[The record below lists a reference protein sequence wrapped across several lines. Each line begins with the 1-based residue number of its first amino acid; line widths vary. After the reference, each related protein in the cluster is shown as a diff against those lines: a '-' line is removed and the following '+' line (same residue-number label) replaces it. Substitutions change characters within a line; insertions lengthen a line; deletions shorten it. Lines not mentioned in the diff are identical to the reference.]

1 MKKLL
6 IKSLIPVLLFFI
18 GGAFVSLQA
27 MPPKVFRKEATE
39 ETTTTERTE
48 EQSRRITDSDDDDLS
63 SEEER
68 GIIIGAKEE
77 FKSDYELSYT
87 ALADSSE
94 AVLAKKI
101 QEIRNAQQKWEE
113 ISSLQ
118 ITEDLLPANRDV
130 LLEQVTKHLKAWKQ
144 QKENEDPLKSP
155 EALLL
160 EYDKLLEQLS
170 KIQKRLIESTDPL
183 KGSVKK
189 LSLEDPISTPVK
201 SVVQAKKK
209 ILVSDTEDESSS
221 SDEEGSSS
229 DGSSDASPY
238 SSDEEFGAKTFM
250 RKIRDYVYDIEDRA
264 YAINQDGTEEITEEE
279 IRSNPGMYYV
289 ANFRGDYLKYFKKN
303 KERRAYVRKVIE
315 STVSASPIPY
325 KSIAVKKL
333 EEKYP
338 NDGKKVQLKFDKL
351 KTPSKLQDSNFIKT
365 YKSPT
370 HFDSAIKSI
379 SPDYGSPLI
388 SSSKDVKVS
397 PTYADHPKDGGLLHP
412 KYSADK
418 KPKHRLIGIA
428 TVIIH
433 EANEYLK
440 RVKADIEKLRKDKKI
455 GGLSGVERNNQ
466 EILFD
471 REIETQNLAGYV
483 PLIYPNLSK
492 KYSSEDKK
500 LFGLENTS
508 SPSISKGLPRSLGKT
523 TKENSIYSIL
533 KRLQWRLAEKYVRD
547 RNPNGELL
555 WVYNNGKF
563 NRFRVNQQL
572 EKKAKKAADKKG
584 RAVRKLDT
592 EFKDAAS
599 AVQPK
604 PVQGEALGPSQDLA
618 LTQQLKEKLKRV
630 GNPEQ
635 RYDDADMKSLGEML
649 LSPDVHHIAPAIIY
663 VANDLNQSISDG
675 FINDPTKQHAIITI
689 HSGDHFMGVYLHRA
703 TDGQIS
709 IIYFDPTVS
718 KQDQQPLHNLP
729 PNVTTIL
736 AQRFPTI
743 PIINVGSEIQTYT
756 TRKSGLEE
764 FNDIDNLHC
773 GPFVLCVMT
782 EMSKGNVRLNPNGTR
797 KLQIKF
803 SDGSWKD
810 LPKLS
815 QEQSNY
821 LGQTIRNYHLT
832 LLASSHGADNDHQI
846 DILRSLIPMPLETMS
861 VLESALPKVPLK
873 KVLKK

>member
-1 MKKLL
+1 M
-6 IKSLIPVLLFFI
+6 LLFFI
-18 GGAFVSLQA
+18 GGPFVLLQA
-27 MPPKVFRKEATE
+27 MPPKILRKEAPE
-39 ETTTTERTE
+39 KTTTTEQHTE
-48 EQSRRITDSDDDDLS
+48 EQERRITSSSDDDLS
-63 SEEER
+63 STIQRGKVIGAQEEE
-68 GIIIGAKEE
+68 
-77 FKSDYELSYT
+77 KSDDTLSNPDLVGT
-87 ALADSSE
+87 LED
-94 AVLAKKI
+94 AVIAEKI
-101 QEIRNAQQKWEE
+101 QEIKAAQKKWEE
-113 ISSLQ
+113 ISSQ
-118 ITEDLLPANRDV
+118 ITEDLLPRDRDL
-130 LLEQVTKHLKAWKQ
+130 LLEQVVKHVNAWKQ

-155 EALLL
+155 EVLLL

-170 KIQKRLIESTDPL
+170 KIQKRLIKSTDPL

-250 RKIRDYVYDIEDRA
+250 RKIRDYVHDIEDRA
-264 YAINQDGTEEITEEE
+264 YAINQDGAEEITEDE
-279 IRSNPGMYYV
+279 IENNPGVYYV

-303 KERRAYVRKVIE
+303 KERRAYVKKVIE
-315 STVSASPIPY
+315 STVSESPIPY

-338 NDGKKVQLKFDKL
+338 NDGKEVQLKFDKL
-351 KTPSKLQDSNFIKT
+351 KTPSKLQDPNFIKT

-370 HFDSAIKSI
+370 HVDSAIKSI

-492 KYSSEDKK
+492 KYSSEERK

-533 KRLQWRLAEKYVRD
+533 KRLQWRLAEKYVKS
-547 RNPNGELL
+547 RNPDGELI
-555 WVYNNGKF
+555 WVDHNGKF

-572 EKKAKKAADKKG
+572 EKASKKAAEKKG

-599 AVQPK
+599 VAVELK
-604 PVQGEALGPSQDLA
+604 PLQGGVPGPSQHLEVRV
-618 LTQQLKEKLKRV
+618 TQQVKEKLKRI

-635 RYDDADMKSLGEML
+635 CYDDDDMKSLGEML
-649 LSPDVHHIAPAIIY
+649 LPPDVHHIAPAIIY

-782 EMSKGNVRLNPNGTR
+782 EMSKGNVRLNPDGTR

-810 LPKLS
+810 FPRLS
-815 QEQSNY
+815 QKQSNDF
-821 LGQTIRNYHLT
+821 GQAIRNYHLT
-832 LLASSHGADNDHQI
+832 LLASDHRAEDDHQI

-861 VLESALPKVPLK
+861 VLESVLPKVPLK